1 MPASAL
7 PRRAVARVV
16 IAFAYLVGLA
26 ALPARA
32 DDALATF
39 FAKVFAQPL
48 PPQPGIIK
56 PLRRA
61 ARERA
66 QGTQFASALF
76 TSSNE
81 VEKSYAPSS
90 VMVASFYGA
99 GERLSSHT
107 ASGERFNRFGLTAA
121 HRTLPFGTRMMVC
134 LAACVTVRIN
144 DRGPFV
150 RGRSLDLAYGAARAI
165 GLRSTGRVRVAVL
178 G

>member
-1 MPASAL
+1 MKHVVHTTRVFA
-7 PRRAVARVV
+7 RAVLIMLVSTL
-16 IAFAYLVGLA
+16 FAA
-26 ALPARA
+26 PARA

-39 FAKVFAQPL
+39 FAQVFAQPL

-61 ARERA
+61 MRERA
-66 QGTQFASALF
+66 QGTQLANSFQNGNGS
-76 TSSNE
+76 T
-81 VEKSYAPSS
+81 
-90 VMVASFYGA
+90 MVASFYGA

-121 HRTLPFGTRMMVC
+121 HRSWPFGTRVSVC
-134 LAACVTVRIN
+134 YAACVTVRIN